1 MADVLALALPFFGVI
16 FLGFGCGRFS
26 RIPESG
32 LAWLS
37 FFIIYIALPAL
48 FFSLVAKT
56 PFHELTNGRFILAT
70 TLSTATCFALSFAI
84 GLWLRRGDVAEASI
98 AAILGSYSNVGYM
111 GPGLTLGA
119 LGAAA
124 SVPTALI
131 FVFDS
136 LFFFTIVPLLMAVSG
151 RDRHGLAATV
161 LLVLRR
167 VLTHPFNVATFLGV
181 ASAYFEFQPPLAIE
195 RMLDFLRN
203 AAAPCALF
211 TLGVSVALRPMDRL
225 HGEVPLLIAIKLL
238 LHPVLVFV
246 VLSVVG
252 AGHGGFPPV
261 WLATA
266 VLMAGLPPA
275 LNAFIMAKQY
285 DTYVEAA
292 SGGVLIGTV
301 VSVATVTAL
310 LYAVQHGMLP
320 APLLAP

>member
-16 FLGFGCGRFS
+16 FLGLGCGRLA

-37 FFIIYIALPAL
+37 FFIIYVALPAL
-48 FFSLVAKT
+48 FFSLVART
-56 PFHELTNGRFILAT
+56 PFHELTNGRFIAAT
-70 TLSTATCFALSFAI
+70 TFSTALCFALSLGV
-84 GLWLRRGDVAEASI
+84 GLWLRRGNLPEATIS
-98 AAILGSYSNVGYM
+98 AILGSYSNVGYM

-136 LFFFTIVPLLMAVSG
+136 LFFFTIVPIMMAIGG
-151 RDRHGLAATV
+151 RDQRRIGATL
-161 LLVLRR
+161 LLVVRR

-181 ASAYFEFQPPLAIE
+181 AAAYIEFQPPAAIE
-195 RMLDFLRN
+195 RTLEFLRN

-211 TLGVSVALRPMDRL
+211 TLGVSVALRPMGRMQ
-225 HGEVPLLIAIKLL
+225 GEVPALLAIKLL
-238 LHPVLVFV
+238 IHPALVWLVLALV
-246 VLSVVG
+246 
-252 AGHGGFPPV
+252 GGFDPV
-261 WLATA
+261 WIATA
-266 VLMAGLPPA
+266 VLMASLPPA

-285 DTYVEAA
+285 DTYVAGA

-301 VSVATVTAL
+301 VSVATVTFM
-310 LYAVQHGMLP
+310 LYAVQHDMLP
-320 APLLAP
+320 HGLN

>member
-16 FLGFGCGRFS
+16 FLGLGCGKIA

-37 FFIIYIALPAL
+37 FFIIYVALPAL
-48 FFSLVAKT
+48 FYSLVART
-56 PFHELTNGRFILAT
+56 PFHELANGRFILVT
-70 TLSTATCFALSFAI
+70 TLSTATCFALSLAV
-84 GLWLRRGDVAEASI
+84 GLWLRRNLPEATIS
-98 AAILGSYSNVGYM
+98 AIVGSYSNVGYM

-136 LFFFTIVPLLMAVSG
+136 LFFFTVVPLLMALGG
-151 RDRHGLAATV
+151 RDKRSLGATLWYV
-161 LLVLRR
+161 VRR
-167 VLTHPFNVATFLGV
+167 VVTHPFNVATFLGV
-181 ASAYFEFQPPLAIE
+181 LSAAIE
-195 RMLDFLRN
+195 FHPPAAIDRMLEFLKN

-211 TLGVSVALRPMDRL
+211 TLGVSVALRPMGKVS
-225 HGEVPLLIAIKLL
+225 GEVPFLIAIKLL
-238 LHPVLVFV
+238 VHPLLVFT
-246 VLSVVG
+246 VLMLV
-252 AGHGGFPPV
+252 GGFSPV
-261 WLATA
+261 WVATA

-285 DTYVEAA
+285 ETYVEGA

-310 LYAVQHGMLP
+310 LYAVQHDMLP
-320 APLLAP
+320 HAFN

>member
-16 FLGFGCGRFS
+16 FLGLGCGKIA

-37 FFIIYIALPAL
+37 FFIIYVALPAL
-48 FFSLVAKT
+48 FYSLVART
-56 PFHELTNGRFILAT
+56 PFHELANGRFILAT
-70 TLSTATCFALSFAI
+70 TLCSASCFALSLGV
-84 GLWLRRGDVAEASI
+84 GLWLRRNLPEATI
-98 AAILGSYSNVGYM
+98 AAVVGSYSNVGYM

-136 LFFFTIVPLLMAVSG
+136 LLFFTVVPLLMALGG
-151 RDRHGLAATV
+151 RDKRSLPATLWYV
-161 LLVLRR
+161 VRR
-167 VLTHPFNVATFLGV
+167 VATHPFNVATFLGV
-181 ASAYFEFQPPLAIE
+181 LSAAIE
-195 RMLDFLRN
+195 FHPPAAIDRMLEFLKN

-211 TLGVSVALRPMDRL
+211 TLGVSVALRPMGKVS
-225 HGEVPLLIAIKLL
+225 GEVPFLIAIKLL
-238 LHPVLVFV
+238 LHPVLVFT
-246 VLSVVG
+246 VLMLV
-252 AGHGGFPPV
+252 GGFSPV
-261 WLATA
+261 WVATA

-285 DTYVEAA
+285 ETYVEGA

-310 LYAVQHGMLP
+310 LYAVQHDMLP
-320 APLLAP
+320 HSLN

>member
-16 FLGFGCGRFS
+16 FLGLGCGKIA

-37 FFIIYIALPAL
+37 FFIIYVALPAL
-48 FFSLVAKT
+48 FYSLVART
-56 PFHELTNGRFILAT
+56 PFHELANGRFILVT
-70 TLSTATCFALSFAI
+70 TLSTATCFALSLAV
-84 GLWLRRGDVAEASI
+84 GLWLRRNLPEATIS
-98 AAILGSYSNVGYM
+98 AVVGSYSNVGYM

-136 LFFFTIVPLLMAVSG
+136 LFFFTVVPLLMALGG
-151 RDRHGLAATV
+151 RDKRSLGATLWYV
-161 LLVLRR
+161 VRR
-167 VLTHPFNVATFLGV
+167 VVTHPFNVATFLGV
-181 ASAYFEFQPPLAIE
+181 LSAAIE
-195 RMLDFLRN
+195 FHPPAAIDRMLEFLKN

-211 TLGVSVALRPMDRL
+211 TLGVSVALRPMGKVQ
-225 HGEVPLLIAIKLL
+225 GEVPFLIGIKLL
-238 LHPVLVFV
+238 LHPLLVFS
-246 VLSVVG
+246 VLMLV
-252 AGHGGFPPV
+252 GGFAPV
-261 WLATA
+261 WVATA

-285 DTYVEAA
+285 DTYVEGA
-292 SGGVLIGTV
+292 SGGVLIGTI

-310 LYAVQHGMLP
+310 LYAVQHDMLP
-320 APLLAP
+320 HGF

>member
-16 FLGFGCGRFS
+16 FLGLGCGKIA

-37 FFIIYIALPAL
+37 FFIIYVALPAL
-48 FFSLVAKT
+48 FYSLVART
-56 PFHELTNGRFILAT
+56 PFHELANGRFILVT
-70 TLSTATCFALSFAI
+70 TLSTATCFALSLAV
-84 GLWLRRGDVAEASI
+84 GLWLRRNLPEATIS
-98 AAILGSYSNVGYM
+98 AIVGSYSNVGYM

-136 LFFFTIVPLLMAVSG
+136 LFFFTVVPLLMALGG
-151 RDRHGLAATV
+151 RDKRSLGATLRYV
-161 LLVLRR
+161 VRR
-167 VLTHPFNVATFLGV
+167 VVTHPFNVATFLGV
-181 ASAYFEFQPPLAIE
+181 LSAAIE
-195 RMLDFLRN
+195 FHPPAAIDRMLEFLKN

-211 TLGVSVALRPMDRL
+211 TLGVSVALRPMGKVS
-225 HGEVPLLIAIKLL
+225 GEVPFLIAIKLL
-238 LHPVLVFV
+238 VHPLLVFT
-246 VLSVVG
+246 VLMLV
-252 AGHGGFPPV
+252 GGFSPV
-261 WLATA
+261 WVATA

-285 DTYVEAA
+285 ETYVEGA

-310 LYAVQHGMLP
+310 LYAVQHDMLP
-320 APLLAP
+320 HGFN